1 MLKPNKLANNNFLS
15 SLDLSTDEVLHI
27 LDLANN
33 FKNKKLNIDLG
44 NKVLGLIFDK
54 SSTRTRVSFQV
65 AMTRLGGTTIDLNPT
80 TSQIGRG
87 EPIKDTAR
95 VLSRYC
101 DVIAIRT
108 FDHSDLEEYAK
119 WSTKPVINALTDLE
133 HPCQALADFMTIK
146 EEFLDFKDVVLTFIG
161 DGNNVANSLILCG
174 ALLGVEVRIA
184 CPKGY
189 EPNSLLIDKAYEIYK
204 NKNLL
209 KITNDPNTAV
219 LGANVLYTD
228 VWSSMGEENQK
239 EEKDKYLPSFFI
251 SQILDVVTLEKLKFS
266 KADIAKTKLLRKWHL
281 FLKNKNI
288 AQLDEFD
295 RFKLHQELEMFLPS
309 FIFYLPQNSQLD
321 WLHKWRDNDDKLFH
335 PSNLVN
341 GDLIKKNLEIKDGP
355 ILGELLQY
363 LSQELAYKRLNNF
376 DEAIYKAKQWI
387 EQNAPKC
394 D

>member
-1 MLKPNKLANNNFLS
+1 MLKPNKLANKNFLS
-15 SLDLSTDEVLHI
+15 SLDLSTKDVLHI
-27 LDLANN
+27 LDLATN

-108 FDHSDLEEYAK
+108 FDHLDLEEYAK
-119 WSTKPVINALTDLE
+119 WSTKPVINALTNLE
-133 HPCQALADFMTIK
+133 HPCQALADFLTIQ
-146 EEFLDFKDVVLTFIG
+146 EEFFDFKNVVLTFVG

-189 EPNSLLIDKAYEIYK
+189 EPNPLVIKKAYEIYK

-209 KITNDPNTAV
+209 KIFNDPNNAV

-239 EEKDKYLPSFFI
+239 EEKDKL
-251 SQILDVVTLEKLKFS
+251 FS
-266 KADIAKTKLLRKWHL
+266 GFTIDNDLLRKADKDAIVLHCL
-281 FLKNKNI
+281 PAYRSKEISDDVMENKKSRIFDQAENRMH
-288 AQLDEFD
+288 AQ
-295 RFKLHQELEMFLPS
+295 QA
-309 FIFYLPQNSQLD
+309 
-321 WLHKWRDNDDKLFH
+321 
-335 PSNLVN
+335 
-341 GDLIKKNLEIKDGP
+341 
-355 ILGELLQY
+355 LLACL
-363 LSQELAYKRLNNF
+363 LS
-376 DEAIYKAKQWI
+376 
-387 EQNAPKC
+387 
-394 D
+394 